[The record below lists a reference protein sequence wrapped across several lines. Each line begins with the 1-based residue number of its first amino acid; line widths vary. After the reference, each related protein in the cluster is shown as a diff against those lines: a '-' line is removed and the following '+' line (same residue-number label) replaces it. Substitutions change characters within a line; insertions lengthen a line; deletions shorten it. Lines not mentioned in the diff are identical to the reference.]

1 MHNHSRLEKINFYK
15 IHRWKPNWQLLSI
28 HRKTRDSNMIWT
40 NVNEAFTDSAF
51 NTGGYMRRI
60 RRTKYMTQMH
70 RSPLFSRF
78 CWKSGSEWL
87 IPGVSDEVRGDVV
100 VLGVPKNAL
109 QLSFGLL
116 SDGFTNI
123 FVGNSPIEPHIQVDE
138 GNIRGGNSVGHAS
151 NFPIQPWQQ
160 FSNGLHQ
167 KNNEVGQLWRSHT
180 HIQDIQLQLLAL
192 TEKKEKK
199 LEQFLTLVALVELG
213 ITSKPVETPPLQS
226 VSDGAS
232 IDFLVAANNQISHNQ

>member
-1 MHNHSRLEKINFYK
+1 M
-15 IHRWKPNWQLLSI
+15 
-28 HRKTRDSNMIWT
+28 
-40 NVNEAFTDSAF
+40 
-51 NTGGYMRRI
+51 
-60 RRTKYMTQMH
+60 
-70 RSPLFSRF
+70 
-78 CWKSGSEWL
+78 
-87 IPGVSDEVRGDVV
+87 V
-100 VLGVPKNAL
+100 VLGVPENAL

-138 GNIRGGNSVGHAS
+138 GNIRGGNSIGHAS
-151 NFPIQPWQQ
+151 NFPIQSWQQ

-232 IDFLVAANNQISHNQ
+232 IDFLVAANNQISHNQQSTPVT